1 LLESHKTVRK
11 PRYGKGEI
19 MKIRWALLT
28 STALALG
35 VAPAATAYADHN
47 EAEENEREVSPAAI
61 PAPALATLKAEAAGA
76 PIVKYEQAT
85 EYGKTVYSAHVKT
98 AKGIIE
104 VVVDPSGKL
113 LRKGP
118 EADED

>member
-1 LLESHKTVRK
+1 MRIH
-11 PRYGKGEI
+11 
-19 MKIRWALLT
+19 WALFT
-28 STALALG
+28 SIALALG
-35 VAPAATAYADHN
+35 VAPAATAFADHN
-47 EAEENEREVSPAAI
+47 EAEENEHEVSPANI
-61 PAPALATLKAEAAGA
+61 PAPALSTLKAEAGGA

-98 AKGIIE
+98 TQGMIE

-118 EADED
+118 EAEED